1 VREPLVFLGVITLLT
16 ITPGADM
23 AMVARS
29 VFMGGRRDAFATT
42 LGIAAGCMAWAIASA
57 AGVAAVLAASETAY
71 DALRLVGAA
80 YLVWLGGQSLWA
92 AARGYAGG
100 LGGRTPRAGRTPP
113 AKGSLP
119 TASGS
124 LRRPFRQGLLT
135 NLFNPKIALFY
146 TTFLPQFID
155 PGDSVL
161 LLSIAMAS
169 VHIGLGLVWLSAY
182 AWLLD
187 RAVEAFKSSR
197 IRRAL
202 DSVTGAVLVALG
214 IRVAA
219 D

>member
-1 VREPLVFLGVITLLT
+1 MRDPLLFLGVITLLT

-23 AMVARS
+23 AMVSRS
-29 VFMGGRRDAFATT
+29 VFLGGRPAAFATT
-42 LGIAAGCMAWAIASA
+42 LGIGAGCMVWAIASA

-80 YLVWLGGQSLWA
+80 YLVWLGVQSLWA
-92 AARGYAGG
+92 AAARPRGGQTPSQGG
-100 LGGRTPRAGRTPP
+100 LTP
-113 AKGSLP
+113 
-119 TASGS
+119 ASRG
-124 LRRPFRQGLLT
+124 RPFRQGLLT

-146 TTFLPQFID
+146 TTFLPQFIR
-155 PGDSVL
+155 PGDPVL
-161 LLSIAMAS
+161 LLSMAMAG
-169 VHIGLGLVWLSAY
+169 VHILLGIVWLSAY

-197 IRRAL
+197 LRRAL
-202 DSVTGAVLVALG
+202 DAVTGAVLVAFG

>member
-1 VREPLVFLGVITLLT
+1 MREPFVFLAVITLLT

-23 AMVARS
+23 AMVSRS
-29 VFMGGRRDAFATT
+29 VFMGGRREAFATT
-42 LGIAAGCMAWAIASA
+42 LGIGAGCMIWAIASA

-80 YLVWLGGQSLWA
+80 YLVWLGVQSLWT
-92 AARGYAGG
+92 AARGYGRAQLAHAGG
-100 LGGRTPRAGRTPP
+100 APGGTG
-113 AKGSLP
+113 
-119 TASGS
+119 GS

-146 TTFLPQFID
+146 TTFLPQFIR
-155 PGDSVL
+155 PGDPVL
-161 LLSIAMAS
+161 LLSIAMAT
-169 VHIGLGLVWLSAY
+169 VHIALGIVWLSGY

-187 RAVEAFKSSR
+187 HAVEAFRGSR
-197 IRRAL
+197 VRRVL
-202 DSVTGAVLVALG
+202 DSLTGALLVGLG

>member
-1 VREPLVFLGVITLLT
+1 VRDPLLFLGVITLLT

-23 AMVARS
+23 AMVSRS
-29 VFMGGRRDAFATT
+29 VFLGGRPAAFATT
-42 LGIAAGCMAWAIASA
+42 LGIGAGCLVWAVASA

-80 YLVWLGGQSLWA
+80 YLVWLGVQSLLAA
-92 AARGYAGG
+92 AARGGRAPRAQGLTPGGG
-100 LGGRTPRAGRTPP
+100 LTPP
-113 AKGSLP
+113 GPA
-119 TASGS
+119 GS

-146 TTFLPQFID
+146 TTFLPQFIR
-155 PGDSVL
+155 PGDPVL
-161 LLSIAMAS
+161 LLSIAMAG
-169 VHIGLGLVWLSAY
+169 VHIALGIVWLSAY

-187 RAVEAFKSSR
+187 RAVDAFRGSR
-197 IRRAL
+197 VRRTL
-202 DSVTGAVLVALG
+202 DAVTGTVLVALG

>member
-1 VREPLVFLGVITLLT
+1 VRDPVLFLGVIALLT

-29 VFMGGRRDAFATT
+29 VFMGGRPAAFATT
-42 LGIAAGCMAWAIASA
+42 LGIGAGCLIWALASA

-71 DALRLVGAA
+71 NALRLVGAA
-80 YLVWLGGQSLWA
+80 YLVWLGVQSLWA
-92 AARGYAGG
+92 AVHAYGDA
-100 LGGRTPRAGRTPP
+100 PRSRI
-113 AKGSLP
+113 GSQR
-119 TASGS
+119 ASGS
-124 LRRPFRQGLLT
+124 LRKAFRQGLLT

-146 TTFLPQFID
+146 TTFLPQFIG
-155 PGDSVL
+155 PGDPVL
-161 LLSIAMAS
+161 VLSIAMAGI
-169 VHIGLGLVWLSAY
+169 HIALGIVWLSAY

-187 RAVEAFKSSR
+187 HAVEAFRGSR

-202 DSVTGAVLVALG
+202 DALTGAVLVGLG